1 MTVITDEFM
10 RKMLSVSKSYTV
22 VILKATPKRNEPRV
36 DKILWEHARRNFSLR
51 EDGVLSV
58 VCPIADE
65 SNLRGVGIFNADVE
79 EAKKLMD
86 EDPAVKTGI
95 LVYEIHPCRNFPG
108 DSLPK

>member
-1 MTVITDEFM
+1 MTVFTDVFT
-10 RKMLSVSKSYTV
+10 RKMLSLSKSYTT
-22 VILKATPKRNEPRV
+22 VILKATQKRNEKGV

-51 EDGVLSV
+51 EDGVLSI

-65 SNLRGVGIFNADVE
+65 SNLRGVGIFNADVGK
-79 EAKKLMD
+79 AKKLMD
-86 EDPAVKTGI
+86 KDPAVKTGI